1 MPTASEL
8 GTWVRVSFF
17 PPSIPTWHQL
27 CVCVRTCVCVCV
39 FSRFSL
45 FSWLKGR
52 EEKREGIRKGAC
64 LAPLWGNRGTLCVE
78 TEARII
84 GLRRFLPMED
94 AGGAECSLSSWAV
107 FWVLLETLLQLFM
120 NLLLTFSFTWVTV
133 ALADAHSPALAQ
145 NSLAPA
151 SCWGRVSPPGGALG
165 QGLRQPQAGSPS
177 SWSTGALKC
186 SWPQKSVKL
195 RCPRPCLSVPLLASH
210 LRLSSLSQALCH
222 VLCSPQHSLR
232 WGKNP

>member
-1 MPTASEL
+1 M
-8 GTWVRVSFF
+8 
-17 PPSIPTWHQL
+17 
-27 CVCVRTCVCVCV
+27 CVCVYSVGFLC
-39 FSRFSL
+39 FPDL
-45 FSWLKGR
+45 R
-52 EEKREGIRKGAC
+52 EERRRGKGSGMVPAWHHCEGIEAH
-64 LAPLWGNRGTLCVE
+64 CVE

-84 GLRRFLPMED
+84 GLWRFLPMED
-94 AGGAECSLSSWAV
+94 AGGAECTLSSWAV

-133 ALADAHSPALAQ
+133 ALADAHIPALAQ

-151 SCWGRVSPPGGALG
+151 SCWGRVFPPGGALG

-177 SWSTGALKC
+177 SWFTGALKC
-186 SWPQKSVKL
+186 SWPQKSVEL
-195 RCPRPCLSVPLLASH
+195 RCPRLCFSVPLLASH

-222 VLCSPQHSLR
+222 VLCAPGHSLR